1 MTSAVICKLTADQVK
16 SIRAEY
22 RRNVRGHGAESLAR
36 KYGVRGTTI
45 TRIVNGH
52 TWKRVV

>member
-1 MTSAVICKLTADQVK
+1 MTSAVVCKLTAEQVK
-16 SIRAEY
+16 AIRAEY
-22 RRNVRGHGAESLAR
+22 RRNVRGYGCETLAA
-36 KYGVRGTTI
+36 KYGVNGATI